1 MPFLQPGRL
10 VYLKTAESWAGK
22 GRPLELGWAVVLNFR
37 RKFAPASYAVDVLL
51 PIKRVEPENGRPAPV
66 AAGAG
71 SPRAPPQQPGNLV
84 PVFLG
89 AEEQEAVAGGA
100 QLVDAAYAQM
110 TAVPTKHHQ
119 QKTVEGSFHIVSVLV
134 SMIHVMSQV
143 RLYLPPDLRT
153 QHAKATVWAAAV
165 RALQSFPVVPTVS
178 SEDILQTMR
187 ARSAHLLA
195 RPPTATGMGMGHM
208 SVSSGSL
215 SQPPPPTATMEDAAR
230 ISKRLASLEQRLGS
244 CKAVVGMDKET
255 LATAKRTHD
264 AHLVVAQR
272 VAELKKKAGQ
282 SLVLKYETE
291 LKQRMRVLR
300 RLGHISEGGLA
311 PLLSLLCS
319 RKPFFLFLHL
329 SQCL

>member
-1 MPFLQPGRL
+1 MRSLTENRRECPSARALPDE
-10 VYLKTAESWAGK
+10 VEN
-22 GRPLELGWAVVLNFR
+22 LN
-37 RKFAPASYAVDVLL
+37 
-51 PIKRVEPENGRPAPV
+51 I
-66 AAGAG
+66 G
-71 SPRAPPQQPGNLV
+71 SGPTG
-84 PVFLG
+84 LG
-89 AEEQEAVAGGA
+89 AATRFQMSGQDFVLVDPANDSGGLA
-100 QLVDAAYAQM
+100 TTDVTPEGFLFDMGGHVIFSHFDYFDQLVDAAYAQM
-110 TAVPTKHHQ
+110 TAFPTKHHQ